1 MGSSTCKYRRCVHIV
16 IACKR
21 LFSCSLSLSRSPGE
35 NGSCDFTLH
44 LLLLLLL
51 HRLLLLHILCF
62 LFFLFLFFFSS
73 DVSAG
78 GEQLVEDPPEMEDTV
93 RSVSWSG
100 RLLRLGHGELHLLP
114 AGRPRRRCASHSDVL
129 PLRAPGSCLWQHI
142 ALQTTQTVGSL
153 VLVSPLGVHRCSS
166 QLSRAVNEAYQF
178 SSITSVTLL
187 DCWTIAW
194 VIILTWF
201 LLGTHYSIW
210 QLIGAAISVL
220 GLGLV
225 MLSDAGAA
233 GGGGSRPV
241 LGDVLVIAGTVFI
254 AMSNVGQEFC
264 VKKKDLVEVLTM
276 LPLFGVIVSVV
287 QISILER
294 TTLESLQL
302 TTDRIL
308 AFAGFA
314 VSIFVFYSVTEFV
327 LRMSGAALFNLS
339 LLTSDMWAV
348 VIRIFFYRQ
357 EVDWLYY
364 LAFSI
369 VIIGLV
375 VYSVT
380 GKDPG
385 TVPSIENGISTDYHL
400 LNDESIAPR
409 AEDSEL

>member
-1 MGSSTCKYRRCVHIV
+1 MSLQVESSWWRTHLKWRTLYVLFLGQVVSFDLAMASFTSSLLADLGVDAPLTQMFFPYVLLALVYGSILLYRRRKLLV
-16 IACKR
+16 
-21 LFSCSLSLSRSPGE
+21 PWYWY
-35 NGSCDFTLH
+35 
-44 LLLLLLL
+44 LLLGF
-51 HRLLLLHILCF
+51 I
-62 LFFLFLFFFSS
+62 
-73 DVSAG
+73 DVQANY
-78 GEQLVEDPPEMEDTV
+78 L
-93 RSVSWSG
+93 
-100 RLLRLGHGELHLLP
+100 
-114 AGRPRRRCASHSDVL
+114 
-129 PLRAPGSCLWQHI
+129 
-142 ALQTTQTVGSL
+142 
-153 VLVSPLGVHRCSS
+153 
-166 QLSRAVNEAYQF
+166 VNEAYQF

-287 QISILER
+287 QMYPFWPEIQGVGINLWSR
-294 TTLESLQL
+294 LQKL
-302 TTDRIL
+302 VMKLDIL

>member
-1 MGSSTCKYRRCVHIV
+1 MSLQVESSWWRTHLKWRTLYVLFLGQVVSFDLAMASFTSSLLADLGVDAPLTQMFFPYVLLALVYGSILLYRRRKLLV
-16 IACKR
+16 
-21 LFSCSLSLSRSPGE
+21 PWYWY
-35 NGSCDFTLH
+35 
-44 LLLLLLL
+44 LLLGF
-51 HRLLLLHILCF
+51 I
-62 LFFLFLFFFSS
+62 
-73 DVSAG
+73 DVQANY
-78 GEQLVEDPPEMEDTV
+78 L
-93 RSVSWSG
+93 
-100 RLLRLGHGELHLLP
+100 
-114 AGRPRRRCASHSDVL
+114 
-129 PLRAPGSCLWQHI
+129 
-142 ALQTTQTVGSL
+142 
-153 VLVSPLGVHRCSS
+153 
-166 QLSRAVNEAYQF
+166 VNEAYQF